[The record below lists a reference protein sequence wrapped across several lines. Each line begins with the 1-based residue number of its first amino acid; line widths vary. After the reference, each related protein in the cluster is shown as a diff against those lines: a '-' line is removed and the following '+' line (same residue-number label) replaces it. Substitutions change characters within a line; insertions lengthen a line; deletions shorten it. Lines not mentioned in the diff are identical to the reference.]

1 MRQNH
6 CHIQNLQKIK
16 IFSFLFII
24 IGSILIFNYF
34 TFFGKN
40 NTDNIDNNVSLNIV
54 ETENIPSDSYNQE
67 NTATDDSIYNTLT
80 EEVTESNDSYVIGDF
95 DIIGQMPEL
104 PTGCEITALTMV
116 LNYYGFSAD
125 KITMASQYLPIASSY
140 FYYDDYGNLYGPD
153 LNNYFVGDPF
163 TPGGYICG
171 TGAIVTAA
179 DDYLEDQG
187 SSMRAKD
194 ITGSTPEELYQLV
207 SEDTPIVVW
216 VTVSMVYRGDVN
228 GWYTEDGEYV
238 DWSVNDHGAV
248 LIGYSDDTVT
258 IADPI
263 SGLVEYDKETFESV
277 FESRG
282 NKCVI
287 LE

>member
-1 MRQNH
+1 MRENRRRLRRLQN
-6 CHIQNLQKIK
+6 IK
-16 IFSFLFII
+16 TLSFLFVII
-24 IGSILIFNYF
+24 DSMLIFNYF
-34 TFFGKN
+34 VFFGDK
-40 NTDNIDNNVSLNIV
+40 NTDNTDSSTSFNSG
-54 ETENIPSDSYNQE
+54 ETESVPTDLYNQE
-67 NTATDDSIYNTLT
+67 NTDNNDSFNNAIT
-80 EEVTESNDSYVIGDF
+80 EETTESNNSHVISDF
-95 DIIGQMPEL
+95 NIVGQFPEL

-125 KITMASQYLPIASSY
+125 KITMASEYLPIASSY
-140 FYYDDYGNLYGPD
+140 FYYGSDGNLYGPD

-207 SEDTPIVVW
+207 SEDTPVVVW
-216 VTVSMVYRGDVN
+216 VTVSMVYRGEVN
-228 GWYTEDGEYV
+228 GWYTESGEYV

-248 LIGYSDDTVT
+248 LIGYSEDTVT
-258 IADPI
+258 ISDPI
-263 SGLVEYDKETFESV
+263 SGLLEYDRERFESI

-282 NKCVI
+282 NK
-287 LE
+287 